1 MQGLPADPLFGATVL
16 ERADSF
22 EDKQQIAEFDL
33 KGDWAGM
40 LGFAETL
47 EKRDPKRPDWAVVA
61 GYSQLRAGN
70 YRKAIEVLSRVTDT
84 NPEDIGAW
92 NLLGESQRLV
102 GQPERAVQTLDRA
115 SAIGRTSF
123 QTFFLLGQAYR
134 DSRETIRAIAA
145 YKESASLESKFART
159 WFELGLLY
167 VKTGDRLQAQA
178 AQSQLRVLDP
188 DLAKQLA
195 ARIEAGK

>member
-1 MQGLPADPLFGATVL
+1 LFGSTIL

-22 EDKQQIAEFDL
+22 EDKQQIAQFDQ

-40 LGFAETL
+40 LSFAETL

-70 YRKAIEVLSRVTDT
+70 YRKAIEVLSRVTDA

-92 NLLGESQRLV
+92 DLLGESQRLV

-134 DSRETIRAIAA
+134 DSGELHKAIDA
-145 YKESASLESKFART
+145 YKESARIESKFVRT
-159 WFELGLLY
+159 WFELGLIY
-167 VKTGDRLQAQA
+167 VKIGDRVQAQA

-195 ARIEAGK
+195 ARIEQGK